1 MKVLEGKSDKNVFR
15 LLDYRVPKE
24 TSGRKTR
31 AYTIPETSAVS
42 DLEDE
47 QPECPV
53 AVSEEEIITSSAIHD
68 FCKDQSISDIS
79 MTFKDIIE
87 KATSIP
93 GTPSICNDLK
103 EQEENIILA
112 FSKVASTNLY
122 SPPSIVGHLN
132 MVKYWAKKQMLQT
145 LSGSYLNVFYKDLG
159 LVYFEDFHET
169 FSCGFKCIVSSVRA
183 SMIYDSNSPP
193 PI

>member
-1 MKVLEGKSDKNVFR
+1 MNVHEGKSDKNVFR
-15 LLDYRVPKE
+15 SLNYRVPKE
-24 TSGRKTR
+24 TSGGKTR

-42 DLEDE
+42 DCEDE

-53 AVSEEEIITSSAIHD
+53 AVSEVEIITSSAIHD
-68 FCKDQSISDIS
+68 FCKDQSISDVS
-79 MTFKDIIE
+79 MTLKNILE

-122 SPPSIVGHLN
+122 SPPILGKEANVGDVERVLPER
-132 MVKYWAKKQMLQT
+132 V
-145 LSGSYLNVFYKDLG
+145 V
-159 LVYFEDFHET
+159 
-169 FSCGFKCIVSSVRA
+169 
-183 SMIYDSNSPP
+183 
-193 PI
+193 